1 MFAQQLSGK
10 QILFNKIKKIQQN
23 IAPVS
28 SKEFLDIQAT
38 IEYKFTLKRVLDMII
53 TYNQTH
59 FTDKY
64 SQHNS
69 VIWSVWLNGWVF
81 VYELSGCGFEFRC
94 SHQNLVFNEKSSQ
107 KPSVAK
113 FLRKHCVIQ
122 RVSNILQTFQF
133 LSIF

>member
-69 VIWSVWLNGWVF
+69 VIWSVWLNG
-81 VYELSGCGFEFRC
+81 
-94 SHQNLVFNEKSSQ
+94 
-107 KPSVAK
+107 
-113 FLRKHCVIQ
+113 
-122 RVSNILQTFQF
+122 
-133 LSIF
+133 